1 MPSIRLTG
9 DIAHITEGT
18 RAQAADLNLTLAEDG
33 FPVAVTIRKGPLEV
47 LTEAESGAIF
57 CGSRAEFFRG
67 LTMLAA
73 RFDER
78 PFRVRET
85 PALDLLGAMLDCS
98 RNAVPTMEAAKTF
111 LRRLSRMGYNAVLL
125 YTEDTYE
132 VAGRPYF
139 GYLRGRFSQA
149 ELRELDQYADALGIE
164 MIPCIQT
171 LGHMARALRW
181 PCMEDVRDTDDVLL
195 LDEEKTYALIEEMI
209 VSASR
214 PFATRRIHIGMDEAY
229 GLGRGKYMDRHGYV
243 PQSELMQKHLARI
256 GDILKKHGL
265 HAMMW
270 SDMYFHMAQPGNA
283 AAYPAGCTL
292 SEAIVAAAPL
302 FSPQE
307 TVEAFERALA
317 HEPDAVI
324 CTHVSNVF
332 GAILPIERIAQ
343 LCRGA
348 SVPLIID
355 ASQSAGSLPIDFSAL
370 APAFLAMP
378 GHKGLYGPQGT
389 GLLLC
394 GSDALPLIEGGTGSE
409 SLRQS
414 MPDFLPDRLE
424 AGTHNVPGIA
434 GLEAGIAFVRA
445 QRPERILHHSRA
457 LIRRAGEGLGKIP
470 NVHGFLS
477 LEASLQAGVLSFTVD
492 GLSPES
498 VAEEMAKRGIALRAG
513 LHCAPFAHKTVGTLP
528 DGTVRLSASAF
539 NRESEIDT
547 FLSSLR
553 AIAAGQAKN

>member
-1 MPSIRLTG
+1 MIYLDSAATTFQKPAAVQRAVVQAMRTMSSPGRGGYAAAQQADELLFRCRSAAAELFSVPSSEQVVFTMNATHGLN
-9 DIAHITEGT
+9 IAIKSLVRPCGRVVVSGYEH
-18 RAQAADLNLTLAEDG
+18 N
-33 FPVAVTIRKGPLEV
+33 AVTRPLH
-47 LTEAESGAIF
+47 A
-57 CGSRAEFFRG
+57 
-67 LTMLAA
+67 
-73 RFDER
+73 
-78 PFRVRET
+78 
-85 PALDLLGAMLDCS
+85 LGA
-98 RNAVPTMEAAKTF
+98 
-111 LRRLSRMGYNAVLL
+111 
-125 YTEDTYE
+125 E
-132 VAGRPYF
+132 V
-139 GYLRGRFSQA
+139 
-149 ELRELDQYADALGIE
+149 
-164 MIPCIQT
+164 
-171 LGHMARALRW
+171 
-181 PCMEDVRDTDDVLL
+181 
-195 LDEEKTYALIEEMI
+195 
-209 VSASR
+209 
-214 PFATRRIHIGMDEAY
+214 
-229 GLGRGKYMDRHGYV
+229 
-243 PQSELMQKHLARI
+243 
-256 GDILKKHGL
+256 
-265 HAMMW
+265 
-270 SDMYFHMAQPGNA
+270 
-283 AAYPAGCTL
+283 
-292 SEAIVAAAPL
+292 IVAAAPL
-302 FSPQE
+302 FFSPQE

-343 LCRGA
+343 LCRSA

-389 GLLLC
+389 GC
-394 GSDALPLIEGGTGSE
+394 CSAAATRSR
-409 SLRQS
+409 SLRAAQAANRS
-414 MPDFLPDRLE
+414 ARACRTFFPTVWRQGRTTFLASR
-424 AGTHNVPGIA
+424 

-528 DGTVRLSASAF
+528 DGTVRLSVSAF

-553 AIAAGQAKN
+553 AIAAGQAKTEIS